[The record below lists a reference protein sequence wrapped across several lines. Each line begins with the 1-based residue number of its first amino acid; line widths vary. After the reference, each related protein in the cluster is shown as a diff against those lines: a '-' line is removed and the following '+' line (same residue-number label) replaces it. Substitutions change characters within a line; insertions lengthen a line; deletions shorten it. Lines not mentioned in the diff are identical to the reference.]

1 MEQNLSDKNVFTLI
15 WPPGNIQTDNTYI
28 KEEKKINL
36 VLSLMGFRKQFNLY
50 LVSRA
55 NKLVDQDLFARN
67 AIL

>member
-1 MEQNLSDKNVFTLI
+1 MEQNLFVKNVFTLI

>member
-1 MEQNLSDKNVFTLI
+1 M
-15 WPPGNIQTDNTYI
+15 NTS
-28 KEEKKINL
+28 KEEKKNNL
-36 VLSLMGFRKQFNLY
+36 VPSLMGFRKQFNLY